1 METITGTPKEL
12 SYQLTNLKQ
21 DKIYELREYKA
32 LRGTQ
37 ANRYF
42 HKLVNELARYNRN
55 NGYAI
60 SDDDMKVMMNVSY
73 GALAT
78 KDNGDLFEVVIP
90 RGEDISY
97 LYPYT
102 RLSRIVGNN
111 EYYLF
116 YKRTHELN
124 SKEFYQL
131 IKGVEQ
137 ECRDVGIKTLS
148 DIEFE
153 QMMKEYDKEFRKWK
167 NY

>member
-1 METITGTPKEL
+1 MKTLTGTPKEL
-12 SYQLTNLKQ
+12 SMQLFNLDQQKL
-21 DKIYELREYKA
+21 YEIKEYHP

-42 HKLVNELARYNRN
+42 HKLVNEFARYNRS

-60 SDDDMKVMMNVSY
+60 GDDEMKIRMNLDY
-73 GALAT
+73 GTIAT
-78 KDNGDLFEVVIP
+78 KEDGSVVGVAVP
-90 RGEDISY
+90 KGSDIKEF
-97 LYPYT
+97 YPYAKFEY
-102 RLSRIVGNN
+102 SKGNTD
-111 EYYLF
+111 YYIF

-124 SKEFYQL
+124 SKEFCQL

-153 QMMKEYDKEFRKWK
+153 NMMEEYEKEYKK
-167 NY
+167 